1 MFSEYFSNNAT
12 TSSSTSCLPSA
23 VSKDIPDGANATAA
37 NNVGGAPQ
45 QKSVEIA
52 DTSYR
57 PQDSPTGKG
66 APPQFPDQS
75 SVDGGDSDEVDFAT
89 NGQSGDTHW
98 APNKLNGRQAAGPMG
113 YDGEV
118 TEEDDDNAIDDRPR
132 SCLPA
137 FLFIVFVLAIS
148 AVVFA
153 YFLFESDRDL
163 PIIKVLRRLPRV
175 QSAKQLYYTPLRDYV
190 TARTARFVKRLA
202 VTVSMPPASAP
213 PVRPAEL

>member
-1 MFSEYFSNNAT
+1 MFAEYFSNNA

-23 VSKDIPDGANATAA
+23 VSKDTPDGANATAA
-37 NNVGGAPQ
+37 NLVGGAPQ
-45 QKSVEIA
+45 QKSVEIS

-57 PQDSPTGKG
+57 PQDSPSSKG

-75 SVDGGDSDEVDFAT
+75 SIDGGDDDEVDFAT
-89 NGQSGDTHW
+89 NGQSGGLHW
-98 APNKLNGRQAAGPMG
+98 ASNKLNGRQAAGSMG

-118 TEEDDDNAIDDRPR
+118 TEDDDNAIDDRPR

-153 YFLFESDRDL
+153 YFL
-163 PIIKVLRRLPRV
+163 
-175 QSAKQLYYTPLRDYV
+175 
-190 TARTARFVKRLA
+190 
-202 VTVSMPPASAP
+202 
-213 PVRPAEL
+213 